1 MKQKRPSKTKIKY
14 SPWEKWD
21 SGLYLKT
28 YFPYV
33 RKDEDET
40 LKFLVHGLKKWH
52 VQNKHKNP
60 TALEFGAGP
69 MVVHA
74 LAIAPY
80 VSSVHLADYLQ
91 SNLDEIRKWL
101 NNQKAAFDWSPF
113 VHRIL
118 ELEGQEPT
126 PARIRQRT
134 GLLRKK
140 AKKILRC
147 DASLAFPLNNGK
159 QRYPLVT
166 MLFCA
171 DSATSSIETWRAYMK
186 NILNL
191 VEPSGTILLAALH
204 NCSFYKLGR
213 NFFPC
218 ANITK
223 RDLYDILLES
233 GFRRSEIAIDIKK
246 VPECKAEGYSSLV
259 FARATKSKF

>member
-1 MKQKRPSKTKIKY
+1 MPNKTKFKY

-21 SGLYLKT
+21 PELYLKT

-33 RKDEDET
+33 RRDEDET
-40 LKFLVHGLKKWH
+40 LKFLVYGLKKWH
-52 VQNKHKNP
+52 VRNKHRNP
-60 TALEFGAGP
+60 VVLEFGAGP
-69 MVVHA
+69 TVVHA

-101 NNQKAAFDWSPF
+101 NNQKTAFDWSPF
-113 VHRIL
+113 IYRIL
-118 ELEGQEPT
+118 QLEEQEPT
-126 PARIRQRT
+126 QARIRQRAY
-134 GLLRKK
+134 LLRKK
-140 AKKILRC
+140 VKKLLRC
-147 DASLAFPLNNGK
+147 DAALAFPLNNGR
-159 QRYPLVT
+159 QQYPLVT

-191 VEPSGTILLAALH
+191 VEPSGTILLAALDG
-204 NCSFYKLGR
+204 CSFYKLGR

-218 ANITK
+218 ANISK